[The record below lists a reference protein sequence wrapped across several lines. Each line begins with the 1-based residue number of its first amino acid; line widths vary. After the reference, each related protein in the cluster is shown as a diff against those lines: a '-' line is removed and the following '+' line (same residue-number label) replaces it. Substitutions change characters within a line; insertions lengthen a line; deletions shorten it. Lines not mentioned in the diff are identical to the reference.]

1 MSRTALLL
9 IDLQEEYLARP
20 GLQPPRAE
28 LLSNIASALAAARA
42 AGRPIFH
49 IRTGGAPMPHR
60 KAAPDATPPPE
71 LVERSGEPLFTKRF
85 FSAFDAPGLDDALK
99 AAGVTRLR
107 LAGLQAHACIHATAL
122 DAYAKGYEV
131 EIDETLIA
139 TDQPAFAAQSL
150 RWLGGRA
157 ATVITTAAKSWQHR
171 DPCDQDRIL
180 DDIPLATPGDVRA
193 AIGKLRPPTHP
204 IEERASILRLLHDN
218 LSSDLNIFVDALIS
232 FVGKPRRDA
241 EAEVTYGLA
250 LLDHV
255 ASTLAA
261 PEGQV
266 VQRPVGLAALITPWN
281 NPFAIPLGKL
291 APALGYGNNVLWKPA
306 LQGTAIARLLA
317 AAFAKVGLSDGLALI
332 TGGAATGRAMIDS
345 GALDLLSFTGSV
357 PAGRAIIA
365 AAGHRALPVQAEL
378 GGCNAAIVDTS
389 ADLDLASADLAVAM
403 FSFAG
408 QRCTAI
414 RRVILLADIADAFTD
429 RLTAGIAKLNLGDPS
444 DPATHLGPVIDH
456 AAQQRFLALAGTTAP
471 ANLSA
476 SGCWVAPTLLH
487 DLPPDHPLLTEEVFG
502 PLAAIQVAR
511 DLDHAIHLHNATDYG
526 LVGAIF
532 TTEPTAETRFL
543 AEAEAGM
550 LSINRARPA
559 FSPAGPFVG
568 WKSSAFGPPEHG
580 RWNRDTYTRPQA
592 HYRLGSTNR

>member
-20 GLQPPRAE
+20 GLQPPRETLTAAIAAE
-28 LLSNIASALAAARA
+28 LACARA
-42 AGRPIFH
+42 AGELVFH
-49 IRTGGAPMPHR
+49 IRTVGAPMPHR
-60 KAAPDATPPPE
+60 EVAPDPTPPPE
-71 LVERSGEPLFTKRF
+71 LAEQSGEPVFTKRF

-99 AAGVTRLR
+99 AAGITRLR

-131 EIDETLIA
+131 EIDEALIA
-139 TDQPAFAAQSL
+139 SDQPAFAAQSL
-150 RWLGGRA
+150 RWLDGRA
-157 ATVITTAAKSWQHR
+157 ATLITSTAKTFQHR

-180 DDIPLATPGDVRA
+180 DEFPLATLDEVRA
-193 AIGKLRPPTHP
+193 AIGRLPEPTLH
-204 IEERASILRLLHDN
+204 IAERAARLRTLHDN
-218 LSSDLNIFVDALIS
+218 LSNNRNS
-232 FVGKPRRDA
+232 FVEVLIASVAKPRRDA
-241 EAEVTYGLA
+241 EAEITFGLA

-255 ASTLAA
+255 ASILL
-261 PEGQV
+261 EQKGGV
-266 VQRPVGLAALITPWN
+266 IHHPVGLAALITPWN

-291 APALGYGNNVLWKPA
+291 APAIGFGNRVIWKPA
-306 LQGTAIARLLA
+306 LQGTAVARLLHQHLVD
-317 AAFAKVGLSDGLALI
+317 VGLADSLALI
-332 TGGAATGRAMIDS
+332 IGGAATGRAMIDS
-345 GALDLLSFTGSV
+345 GALNLLSFTGSV
-357 PAGRAIIA
+357 PTGRAIIA
-365 AAGHRALPVQAEL
+365 AAGHHALPVQAEL
-378 GGCNAAIVDTS
+378 GGCNAAIVDSS
-389 ADLDLASADLAVAM
+389 ADLVEAAADLATAM

-414 RRVILLADIADAFTD
+414 RRVILLADIANAFTD
-429 RLTAGIAKLNLGDPS
+429 RLTAELAKLQLGDPS
-444 DPATHLGPVIDH
+444 EPATQLGPVIDR

-487 DLPPDHPLLTEEVFG
+487 DLTADHSLLTEEVFG

-511 DLDHAIHLHNATDYG
+511 DLDHALHLHDATDYG
-526 LVGAIF
+526 LVGALF
-532 TTEPTAETRFL
+532 TTDPAAETRFL
-543 AEAEAGM
+543 AEAQAGM

-580 RWNRDTYTRPQA
+580 RWNRDTYTRTQA
-592 HYRLGSTNR
+592 HYRPGATR